1 MFRSLL
7 SVVIFGLVS
16 YISAPASAQSD
27 WALSAAPSKELFL
40 RRGMARVTTL
50 GHYAYID
57 GGEVSQLGADGTP
70 IKNRASNAGNSVNS
84 TLSIDLSTSWSSSN
98 VTIRIIDKPT
108 TGMDGQAMWKN
119 EGMNAFYIWGGHLPY
134 GGKIDRPKS
143 WKFEADGKGGGEWLT
158 ESPANPSFFGEL
170 KRCEEGA
177 YVSTGDTAFWFGGI
191 ASGWTNSNPASQPV
205 PGIIS
210 YNMTTKVWSNDTTP
224 NFSAFSAYGTIV
236 GGGAVYI
243 PTFGSN
249 GLIVVMGG
257 VTFTLDPSQKTPNGW
272 MDFSN
277 LTFYDPI
284 TKNWYWQKATGTP
297 PTARRG
303 FCYVGAE
310 GKNGT
315 YEIFVFGGTNTDSG
329 STFDDVFVLSL
340 PGFVWTQVPYES
352 KNTRRYHTC
361 TVVGRR
367 QMLSV
372 GGTDGKTAWSGADPW
387 PNGLGLF
394 DMTDWEWKTDYDAEA
409 KDYETANTIRDWGL
423 SSIVWSSETVQNL
436 FTSTATSNGSS
447 TGDRD
452 NKASD
457 SSLDEGS
464 QKTLSTAVIA
474 GAVVGAILGCALVA
488 AAFWFLRKRKRDQ
501 AAAAEEF
508 KDEPGNRTYYQAV
521 PPGELHSEPTRTE
534 LYGGSTPKHELWAEL
549 PKPETAEMQAQHVT
563 VTELDARP
571 DHNDHLLRR

>member
-1 MFRSLL
+1 
-7 SVVIFGLVS
+7 
-16 YISAPASAQSD
+16 
-27 WALSAAPSKELFL
+27 
-40 RRGMARVTTL
+40 
-50 GHYAYID
+50 
-57 GGEVSQLGADGTP
+57 
-70 IKNRASNAGNSVNS
+70 
-84 TLSIDLSTSWSSSN
+84 
-98 VTIRIIDKPT
+98 
-108 TGMDGQAMWKN
+108 MD
-119 EGMNAFYIWGGHLPY
+119 AFYIWGGHLPY
-134 GGKIDRPKS
+134 GGKIDGPKS
-143 WKFEADGKGGGEWLT
+143 WKFEADGDGGGKWVT

-177 YVSTGDTAFWFGGI
+177 YVSTSDAAFWFGGI

-205 PGIIS
+205 PGVIS

-224 NFSAFSAYGTIV
+224 DFSAFSEYGTIV

-243 PTFGSN
+243 PTFGRN
-249 GLIVVMGG
+249 GIIVVMGG
-257 VTFTLDPSQKTPNGW
+257 LTFTLEPSQKTSHGW

-315 YEIFVFGGTNTDSG
+315 YEIG

-372 GGTDGKTAWSGADPW
+372 GGTDGKTAWSGPDPW

-394 DMTDWEWKTDYDAEA
+394 DMTDWAWKTDYDAEA
-409 KDYETANTIRDWGL
+409 KDYETANTIRDWYEKG
-423 SSIVWSSETVQNL
+423 
-436 FTSTATSNGSS
+436 
-447 TGDRD
+447 
-452 NKASD
+452 
-457 SSLDEGS
+457 
-464 QKTLSTAVIA
+464 
-474 GAVVGAILGCALVA
+474 
-488 AAFWFLRKRKRDQ
+488 
-501 AAAAEEF
+501 
-508 KDEPGNRTYYQAV
+508 
-521 PPGELHSEPTRTE
+521 
-534 LYGGSTPKHELWAEL
+534 
-549 PKPETAEMQAQHVT
+549 
-563 VTELDARP
+563 
-571 DHNDHLLRR
+571 

>member
-1 MFRSLL
+1 MWKS
-7 SVVIFGLVS
+7 
-16 YISAPASAQSD
+16 
-27 WALSAAPSKELFL
+27 E
-40 RRGMARVTTL
+40 
-50 GHYAYID
+50 
-57 GGEVSQLGADGTP
+57 
-70 IKNRASNAGNSVNS
+70 
-84 TLSIDLSTSWSSSN
+84 
-98 VTIRIIDKPT
+98 
-108 TGMDGQAMWKN
+108 GMD
-119 EGMNAFYIWGGHLPY
+119 AFYIWGGHLPY
-134 GGKIDRPKS
+134 GGKIDGPKS
-143 WKFEADGKGGGEWLT
+143 WKFEADGKGGDKWVT

-170 KRCEEGA
+170 KRSEEGA
-177 YVSTGDTAFWFGGI
+177 YVSTSDAAFWFGGI

-205 PGIIS
+205 PGVIS
-210 YNMTTKVWSNDTTP
+210 YNMTTKVCSNDTTP
-224 NFSAFSAYGTIV
+224 DFAAFSDHGTIV
-236 GGGAVYI
+236 GGGTVYI

-257 VTFTLDPSQKTPNGW
+257 VTFTLEPSQKTPNGW

-284 TKNWYWQKATGTP
+284 AKDWYWQKTTGTP

-310 GKNGT
+310 GQNGT

-340 PGFVWTQVPYES
+340 PGFVWTQVSYES
-352 KNTRRYHTC
+352 KKRRRFHTC

-387 PNGLGLF
+387 PNGLGMF

-423 SSIVWSSETVQNL
+423 TSVAWSSETVQKL
-436 FTSTATSNGSS
+436 FISTATSNSCS

-464 QKTLSTAVIA
+464 
-474 GAVVGAILGCALVA
+474 
-488 AAFWFLRKRKRDQ
+488 
-501 AAAAEEF
+501 
-508 KDEPGNRTYYQAV
+508 
-521 PPGELHSEPTRTE
+521 
-534 LYGGSTPKHELWAEL
+534 
-549 PKPETAEMQAQHVT
+549 
-563 VTELDARP
+563 
-571 DHNDHLLRR
+571 